1 MTEKYMKNG
10 SFTVNIPVGREI
22 KLDEGSLYPNCF
34 SLFPKDFEQIDQNT
48 YTVNML
54 NQHELADGWI
64 QTLPFPT
71 SIKRKVTVLDENEV
85 ETVVEKQFIQR
96 FKMRV
101 NLAQLPHHLW
111 HRLNHDSSYN
121 KTNFVVKNRIY
132 HYLVESTPVDNEIRS
147 LYHLTTLPKTSEN
160 CEKIKELLVILKD
173 NDVYGWV
180 VIRARNYI
188 HV

>member
-10 SFTVNIPVGREI
+10 SFTVKIPVGRT
-22 KLDEGSLYPNCF
+22 KFLDDVHC
-34 SLFPKDFEQIDQNT
+34 LFPKDFEQIDQNT

-54 NQHELADGWI
+54 NQHELADGWV
-64 QTLPFPT
+64 QSLPFPSST
-71 SIKRKVTVLDENEV
+71 KRKVTVVDENEV
-85 ETVVEKQFIQR
+85 ETVVERNFIQR

-111 HRLNHDSSYN
+111 NRINYNSRYNENSYI
-121 KTNFVVKNRIY
+121 VKNRIY
-132 HYLVESTPVDNEIRS
+132 HYLVEKTAVDAEIRS
-147 LYHLTTLPKTSEN
+147 LYHLTTLPKTLET
-160 CEKIKELLVILKD
+160 CEQIKDLLVVLKD

-188 HV
+188 HA